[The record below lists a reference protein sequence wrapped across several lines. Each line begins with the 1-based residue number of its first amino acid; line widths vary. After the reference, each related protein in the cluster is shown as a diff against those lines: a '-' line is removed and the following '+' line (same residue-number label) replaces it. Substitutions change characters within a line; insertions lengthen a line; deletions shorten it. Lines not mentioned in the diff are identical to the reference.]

1 MDFKILLNIIDLF
14 TCSPLLIDLHVA
26 PEQGDFTPWCLKAPF
41 VSVVPVQL
49 LIGPPLLLEVFRF
62 G

>member
-1 MDFKILLNIIDLF
+1 MDFKILLNIINLF
-14 TCSPLLIDLHVA
+14 ICSSLLIDLHVA
-26 PEQGDFTPWCLKAPF
+26 PEQGDFAPWSLKAPF

-49 LIGPPLLLEVFRF
+49 LIGTPLLLEVCWF